1 MDDLNPNAPC
11 FWVGCM
17 KCYNNGD
24 LIGRW
29 FSPQE
34 MIEAFDTIGEETEL
48 VIDDQLAA
56 VHRNCPGLLDE
67 DCEEMWC
74 YDVSGLPQNKEM
86 SPEQALGWAEVY
98 DDLGSDELWPALCSW
113 VNSGYWVEIGNTGLP
128 SISSFEEVYK
138 GNFDSFEDY
147 LREQAESQGMFN
159 DWPEDAVRY
168 FNFKAWAEDARHNYT
183 VVDAPAGSGPGGVWV
198 FENH

>member
-1 MDDLNPNAPC
+1 MKNPNAPR

-17 KCYNNGD
+17 NCYNNGD

-34 MIEAFDTIGEETEL
+34 MIEVFDTIDEENEL

-56 VHRNCPGLLDE
+56 IHRDCPELLDE
-67 DCEEMWC
+67 GCEEMWC

-128 SISSFEEVYK
+128 SISSFEEAYE

-147 LREQAESQGMFN
+147 VREQIENQGMF
-159 DWPEDAVRY
+159 DDPPKVA
-168 FNFKAWAEDARHNYT
+168 AWCSNSTAWIVDTTGGYI
-183 VVDAPAGSGPGGVWV
+183 VVDASVEPGPGGVWI
-198 FENH
+198 FKNQ